1 MIDLIDVSK
10 SYGPGLPAVNH
21 ANLHIDKGEFVFVV
35 GNSGSGKTTLIK
47 LLMKE
52 LDSTSGQI
60 IVSGERLEGMKHRR
74 VAKYR
79 RKLGVVFQD
88 FRLLKDRNVY
98 ENVAFAQRVVNRPT
112 RVIRKRVPE
121 VLQEVGLAVKY
132 KSFPDELSGGEQ
144 QRVALARALVNRP
157 DILLADEPT
166 GNLDPKTSEE
176 IMKLLEQINDRGTTV
191 VVVTHNKDIVNSMR
205 KRVVTMRASIITMA
219 ACIFLFGIFF
229 SIVNNVNNIAHKVEQ
244 EVPITVFFE
253 EGTTNKQIKAIG
265 KKIKARPEVEKIEYQ
280 SADEAWEEYKEQYFQ
295 GSEAADGFK
304 DDNPLANS
312 ANYRVYMNDITKQS
326 ELVSYI
332 QELKHVRKV
341 NQSEEAAKT
350 LGNINKLVSYISIAI
365 IVLLL
370 IISIFLISNTVSVGI
385 AVRKEEI
392 GIMKYIGAT
401 DAFVR
406 APFLLE
412 GMVLGVVGAAVPL
425 IVLYFCYNG
434 AISYIL
440 TRFNV
445 LTGVVDFIP
454 VWQIYQTLLPISLG
468 LGIGIGLI
476 GSFFTTRKHLR
487 V

>member
-1 MIDLIDVSK
+1 MRPSTIW
-10 SYGPGLPAVNH
+10 Y
-21 ANLHIDKGEFVFVV
+21 
-35 GNSGSGKTTLIK
+35 TLKQGIK
-47 LLMKE
+47 NIK
-52 LDSTSGQI
+52 
-60 IVSGERLEGMKHRR
+60 
-74 VAKYR
+74 
-79 RKLGVVFQD
+79 
-88 FRLLKDRNVY
+88 RNWM
-98 ENVAFAQRVVNRPT
+98 FS
-112 RVIRKRVPE
+112 
-121 VLQEVGLAVKY
+121 L
-132 KSFPDELSGGEQ
+132 
-144 QRVALARALVNRP
+144 
-157 DILLADEPT
+157 
-166 GNLDPKTSEE
+166 
-176 IMKLLEQINDRGTTV
+176 
-191 VVVTHNKDIVNSMR
+191 
-205 KRVVTMRASIITMA
+205 ASIITMA

-244 EVPITVFFE
+244 EVPITVFFD
-253 EGTTNKQIKAIG
+253 EGTTNKQ
-265 KKIKARPEVEKIEYQ
+265 IKARPEVEKIEYQ
-280 SADEAWEEYKEQYFQ
+280 SADEAWEQYKEQYFQ

-312 ANYRVYMNDITKQS
+312 ANYSVYMNDITKQS

-332 QELKHVRKV
+332 EGLDHVRKV

-350 LGNINKLVSYISIAI
+350 LGNINKLVSYVSIAI
-365 IVLLL
+365 IALLL
-370 IISIFLISNTVSVGI
+370 IISVFLISNTVSVGI

-412 GMVLGVVGAAVPL
+412 GIVLGIIGAAIPL
-425 IVLYFCYNG
+425 TGLYFGYNA

-440 TRFNV
+440 TKFNV

>member
-1 MIDLIDVSK
+1 MRPSTIW
-10 SYGPGLPAVNH
+10 Y
-21 ANLHIDKGEFVFVV
+21 
-35 GNSGSGKTTLIK
+35 TLKQGIK
-47 LLMKE
+47 NIK
-52 LDSTSGQI
+52 
-60 IVSGERLEGMKHRR
+60 
-74 VAKYR
+74 
-79 RKLGVVFQD
+79 
-88 FRLLKDRNVY
+88 RNWM
-98 ENVAFAQRVVNRPT
+98 FS
-112 RVIRKRVPE
+112 
-121 VLQEVGLAVKY
+121 L
-132 KSFPDELSGGEQ
+132 
-144 QRVALARALVNRP
+144 
-157 DILLADEPT
+157 
-166 GNLDPKTSEE
+166 
-176 IMKLLEQINDRGTTV
+176 
-191 VVVTHNKDIVNSMR
+191 
-205 KRVVTMRASIITMA
+205 ASIITMT

-265 KKIKARPEVEKIEYQ
+265 KKIKERPEVEKIEYQ

-312 ANYRVYMNDITKQS
+312 ANYRVYMNDITKQT

-350 LGNINKLVSYISIAI
+350 LGNINKLVSYISIA
-365 IVLLL
+365 

-412 GMVLGVVGAAVPL
+412 GMVLGVIGAAIPM
-425 IVLYFCYNG
+425 IGLYFCYN
-434 AISYIL
+434 AAVSYIL
-440 TRFNV
+440 NKFNV

-454 VWQIYQTLLPISLG
+454 VWQIYQTLLPIGLA